1 MNIKLITTGDPK
13 IDEAFRNLTTIISMQ
28 QDKISELETY
38 VNSLRKDIICKLTGS
53 KNVTITSEGGIAIR
67 LKNNT
72 GGESVKGY
80 VVAADASVE
89 GAVKYITQG
98 GLNPIGVFYES
109 GIPNGIDALVVVS
122 GIANVYFSGSVSLG
136 QMARGFV
143 GSDLTAVNGQATS
156 IDYPID
162 TLNMWQ
168 GEVQL
173 TINPETTL
181 VKADMYFYKVGVAI
195 ESRSGAGLAK
205 TVLHL
210 N

>member
-1 MNIKLITTGDPK
+1 MNIKLITTGNLK
-13 IDEAFRNLTTIISMQ
+13 IDEAFRSLTTLISMQ
-28 QDKISELETY
+28 QDKISVLESY
-38 VNSLRKDIICKLTGS
+38 VNGLRKNVVGKLSGS
-53 KNVTITSEGGIAIR
+53 KKITITSDGGVAIH

-72 GGESVKGY
+72 GGESIEGY
-80 VVAADASVE
+80 VVAIDDSE
-89 GAVKYITQG
+89 NSSVKYIAQG

-109 GIPNGIDALVVVS
+109 GIPNGVDALVVVS

-143 GSDLTAVNGQATS
+143 DSDLTYVPGQVVAV
-156 IDYPID
+156 DYPIN
-162 TLNMWQ
+162 TLNLWQ

-195 ESRSGAGLAK
+195 ESRTGAGLAK
-205 TVLHL
+205 TVLHF